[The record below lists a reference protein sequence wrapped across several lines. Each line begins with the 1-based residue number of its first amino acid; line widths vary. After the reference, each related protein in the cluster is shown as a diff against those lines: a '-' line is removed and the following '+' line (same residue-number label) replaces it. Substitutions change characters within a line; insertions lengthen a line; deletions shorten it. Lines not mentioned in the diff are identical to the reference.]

1 MSGGWCLIL
10 TPYSPPCSSPEAMLL
25 ASALF
30 LWQFPHF
37 FALSWVHRK
46 DYARGGFQMVPCN
59 DPLGVRTADLIFRYE

>member
-1 MSGGWCLIL
+1 M
-10 TPYSPPCSSPEAMLL
+10 L

-30 LWQFPHF
+30 LWQMPHF

-59 DPLGVRTADLIFRYE
+59 DPMGIRTADLIFRCDAAWRRSSFLVTLTLP